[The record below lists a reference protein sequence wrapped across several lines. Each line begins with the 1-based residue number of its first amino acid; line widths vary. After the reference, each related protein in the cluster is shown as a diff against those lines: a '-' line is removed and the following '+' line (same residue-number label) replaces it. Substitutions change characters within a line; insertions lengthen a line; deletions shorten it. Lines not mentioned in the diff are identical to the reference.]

1 MQPPLSANPDFW
13 RLWFVGMVAFVV
25 RWLEMLAIGLYAYQL
40 TGSAFV
46 VAVLSMMRVLPK
58 GLFGAVLGAAA
69 ERIER
74 HSALVLMAAISIIG
88 ASTLAMLASFDALRI
103 WHLGLVSFVNGVC
116 WAADNPVRRM
126 MIGDVVGPERMGAA
140 MSIDAGTN
148 NASRVLGPTLS
159 GVLLAQA
166 GIATVFWL
174 GAVLYTCS
182 LVAAL
187 KIRVRSGRSG
197 IEHAPFFA
205 SIRQGLAW
213 ARTDR
218 RIIGVFLITICFN
231 VFGWPYTSMIPV
243 FGTDYLHLGPEGVGL
258 VASCEGIGG
267 LIGALLVAWLGRPQ
281 WYGRIYVGA
290 VVSYLVMAIAFAL
303 SSVVTVA
310 AIVLLLSG
318 TLSTGFAVMQAT
330 LVYRI
335 TPPQMRARLLGVL
348 SVCIG
353 TSPIGFLY
361 LGWLAHL
368 FAPRAATVALGM
380 QGLLVLLLTRRY
392 WLPALRP
399 S

>member
-1 MQPPLSANPDFW
+1 MNSRLPSDPDFW

-25 RWLEMLAIGLYAYQL
+25 RWLEMLAVGLYAYQL

-46 VAVLSMMRVLPK
+46 VALLSMLRVLPM
-58 GLFGAVLGAAA
+58 GLFGAFLGAAA

-74 HSALVLMAAISIIG
+74 HSALVLVISISMIG
-88 ASTLAMLASFDALRI
+88 TVTLAMLASFDALLI

-126 MIGDVVGPERMGAA
+126 MIGDVVGPERMSTA

-166 GIATVFWL
+166 GIAAVFWL
-174 GAVLYTCS
+174 GTVLYSVS
-182 LVAAL
+182 LVAAM

-197 IEHAPFFA
+197 IRHAPFFV

-213 ARTDR
+213 ARGEP
-218 RIIGVFLITICFN
+218 RIIGVFLITIYFN
-231 VFGWPYTSMIPV
+231 VFGWPFTSMIPV
-243 FGTDYLHLGPEGVGL
+243 FGTDYLHLGPEGIGL

-267 LIGALLVAWLGRPQ
+267 LIGAVLVAWLGRPE

-290 VVSYLVMAIAFAL
+290 VLSYLVMAIVFAL
-303 SSVVTVA
+303 TSVVAVA
-310 AIVLLLSG
+310 ATALLLSG
-318 TLSTGFAVMQAT
+318 TLSTGFGVMQAT

-335 TPPQMRARLLGVL
+335 TPPEMRARLLGVL

-353 TSPIGFLY
+353 TSPLGFLY
-361 LGWLAHL
+361 LGWLAEL
-368 FAPRAATVALGM
+368 FAPRVATVALGA

-392 WLPALRP
+392 WRPALRT

>member
-1 MQPPLSANPDFW
+1 MTDRLLAAPDFW
-13 RLWFVGMVAFVV
+13 RLWCVGMIAFVV
-25 RWLEMLAIGLYAYQL
+25 RWLEMLAIGLYAYQI

-46 VAVLSMMRVLPK
+46 VAMLSMLRVLPM
-58 GLFGAVLGAAA
+58 GLFGAFLGAAA

-74 HSALVLMAAISIIG
+74 RSALVLMVAISIAG
-88 ASTLAMLASFDALRI
+88 ALSLALLATFGALAI
-103 WHLGLVSFVNGVC
+103 WHLALVSFVNGVC

-126 MIGDVVGPERMGAA
+126 MIGDVVGPERMGTA

-166 GIATVFWL
+166 SIAAVFWL
-174 GAVLYTCS
+174 GTALYVLSLAV
-182 LVAAL
+182 AL
-187 KIRVRSGRSG
+187 KVRVRSGPSPTA
-197 IEHAPFFA
+197 HAPFFA

-213 ARTDR
+213 ARNDPR
-218 RIIGVFLITICFN
+218 VIGVFLITIYFN
-231 VFGWPYTSMIPV
+231 VFGWPFTSLIPV
-243 FGTDYLHLGPEGVGL
+243 FGTDYLHLGPEGIGL

-290 VVSYLVMAIAFAL
+290 VTSYMVMAMAFAL
-303 SSVVTVA
+303 SSVPALA
-310 AIVLLLSG
+310 AAFLLLSG

-330 LVYRI
+330 LVYRM
-335 TPPQMRARLLGVL
+335 TPPEMRARLLGVL

-361 LGWLAHL
+361 LGWLAEV
-368 FAPRAATVALGM
+368 FGPRAATVALGL
-380 QGLLVLLLTRRY
+380 QGLAAMFFTRRL
-392 WLPALRP
+392 WLAALRP
-399 S
+399 A